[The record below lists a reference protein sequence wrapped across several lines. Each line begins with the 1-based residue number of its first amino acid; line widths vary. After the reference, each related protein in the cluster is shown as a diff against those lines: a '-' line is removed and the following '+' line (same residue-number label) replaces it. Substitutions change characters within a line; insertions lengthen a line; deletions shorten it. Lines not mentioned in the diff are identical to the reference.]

1 VTLARDQSGGT
12 GATGASDGNEPQQEI
27 ARLRELLTVAES
39 AIRSLQDR
47 CEDLEE
53 YRAHLG
59 RLCVAGAQLHE
70 SDEPAESLRNL
81 QDVLVN
87 LLGSEQIA
95 IWSLSADGRCLELR
109 TSLGIDSE
117 PWRTV
122 KVGEGLVGKV
132 AASGD
137 IGYGPTAPGEPSL
150 CIPLCLGR
158 RVVGAVAVFQ
168 LLSHRSGFGPLDQD
182 VFRLIS
188 RQAAFPLCC
197 AGGPW
202 HAARRAANGQS

>member
-1 VTLARDQSGGT
+1 MTLAHDQNGDAA
-12 GATGASDGNEPQQEI
+12 ATVAPQDPGQEV
-27 ARLRELLTVAES
+27 ARLRELVTVAEA
-39 AIRSLQDR
+39 AIRSLQER

-81 QDVLVN
+81 QGVLVN

-109 TSLGIDSE
+109 ASLGIE
-117 PWRTV
+117 VAPWQIV
-122 KVGEGLVGKV
+122 KVGEGLVGK
-132 AASGD
+132 ATANGE
-137 IGYGPTAPGEPSL
+137 IMFGPTAAGEPSL
-150 CIPLCLGR
+150 CIPLFLGR
-158 RVVGAVAVFQ
+158 RVVGAVAVFR
-168 LLSHRSGFGPLDQD
+168 LLPHRGGFGPLDQD

-202 HAARRAANGQS
+202 RAARRAADG

>member
-1 VTLARDQSGGT
+1 VTLEHDQNPGT
-12 GATGASDGNEPQQEI
+12 QVTAAVGAEDSQQEI
-27 ARLRELLTVAES
+27 ARLRELVTVAEA

-59 RLCVAGAQLHE
+59 RLCVAGAQLHDSE
-70 SDEPAESLRNL
+70 EPAESLRNL

-95 IWSLSADGRCLELR
+95 IWSMSADGHCLELR
-109 TSLGIDSE
+109 ASLGIEVE

-122 KVGEGLVGKV
+122 KMGEGVVGKAV
-132 AASGD
+132 ANGEIAMPGS
-137 IGYGPTAPGEPSL
+137 TAAGQPSL
-150 CIPLCLGR
+150 CIPLFLGR
-158 RVVGAVAVFQ
+158 RVVGAVAVFR

-202 HAARRAANGQS
+202 HAARRAGDG